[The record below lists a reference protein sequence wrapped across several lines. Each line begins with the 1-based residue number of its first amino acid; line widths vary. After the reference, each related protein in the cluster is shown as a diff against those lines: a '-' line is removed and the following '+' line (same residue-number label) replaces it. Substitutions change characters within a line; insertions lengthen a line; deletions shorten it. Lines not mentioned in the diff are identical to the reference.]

1 MNSALASIP
10 TSNPP
15 IATRSNGEVTT
26 RWINDLSG
34 LAALE
39 SVWDP
44 LLERSDTLSPF
55 LRWDWIWAWA
65 IAHQDLFRPA
75 ICVAEENGQVVA
87 IAPFTLGREEK
98 GSRRKLTQ
106 LGFMGGLGEAQ
117 GERLNLIIP
126 AERINELAPILL
138 ARLDDLDHHWDAVR
152 LNRIPAES
160 TTLHHLTHALQKIT
174 RHTGAGVL
182 NSTACRYLQMPF
194 DTWDAFQASRSK
206 NWRRKS
212 KMLKRQLEDQLN
224 VTYHTGATSP
234 TGENVTEALFRLH
247 SSQFSEAQ
255 SLFVS
260 PRALKVHR
268 QLIPKWLESGKSE
281 MCYLMSGDRIVS
293 IVQIIREG
301 SETYAFQTGRDMSLG
316 DSAVGTGAFAW
327 AVEHAFQ
334 TGSRSIDFL
343 AGDFEYKRRWTQD
356 TRTVLDLEGYAPSSW
371 RARLF
376 LTLRWLNRRFKDSH
390 PSTKSSVV
398 LTDDT

>member
-1 MNSALASIP
+1 MPTVSSTPSASGGVAVRWVTDFPGLAS
-10 TSNPP
+10 
-15 IATRSNGEVTT
+15 
-26 RWINDLSG
+26 
-34 LAALE
+34 LE
-39 SVWDP
+39 PSWDP

-65 IAHQDLFRPA
+65 NAHQDIFQPA
-75 ICVAEENGQVVA
+75 VCVAEEAGQVIG

-117 GERLNLIIP
+117 GERLNLLMP

-138 ARLDDLDHHWDAVR
+138 ARLHDLDHQWDAVR

-160 TTLHHLTHALQKIT
+160 TTLHHLTHALQRIT
-174 RHTGAGVL
+174 RHTSAGVL

-194 DTWDAFQASRSK
+194 DTWEAFQASRSK
-206 NWRRKS
+206 NWRRKT
-212 KMLKRQLEDQLN
+212 KMLKRQLEENLN
-224 VTYHTGATSP
+224 ITYHRGPVSP
-234 TGENVTEALFRLH
+234 TGEDVTEALFRLH
-247 SSQFSEAQ
+247 LAQFGEDQ

-260 PRALKVHR
+260 PRALRVHR
-268 QLIPKWLESGKSE
+268 QLIPKWLASGKTD

-301 SETYAFQTGRDMSLG
+301 SESFAFQTGRDVALG
-316 DSAVGTGAFAW
+316 DSAVGTAAFGW

-334 TGSRSIDFL
+334 TGSRTIDFL

-376 LTLRWLNRRFKDSH
+376 LTLRWLRRRFKEPHLPASNG
-390 PSTKSSVV
+390 STSPEDV
-398 LTDDT
+398 